1 MYDYNF
7 QTKILQTLKS
17 RQESIYFRAPVD
29 PALDHAPD
37 YHEII
42 ALPMDLQTIE
52 KKINKSFGFYREF
65 YNDLNLIWSNAELYN
80 GADSQVTKY
89 ARTLD
94 KLVQSMISGLTPNK
108 KHALAGATEKSPAPK
123 RARKDSVQPVDLDPI
138 INVENAIVPIIEP
151 ELSFPQKKELCSYIQ
166 ELNEEQVEDI
176 ITLIHTNCPDIFKG
190 VTEKFTILEI
200 NLDSFEPSFQT
211 KLLSYVKELLKK

>member
-94 KLVQSMISGLTPNK
+94 KLVQSMISGLTPIRSM
-108 KHALAGATEKSPAPK
+108 HLQARPK
-123 RARKDSVQPVDLDPI
+123 NLRRQ
-138 INVENAIVPIIEP
+138 NVRGRIAYNRLIWIR
-151 ELSFPQKKELCSYIQ
+151 LS
-166 ELNEEQVEDI
+166 
-176 ITLIHTNCPDIFKG
+176 TLKMR
-190 VTEKFTILEI
+190 L
-200 NLDSFEPSFQT
+200 FQ
-211 KLLSYVKELLKK
+211 